1 MTAPCGSS
9 SCPVPEKPPT
19 NLRSVVWNRGTLA
32 HRGHKR
38 AYPAEQLVP
47 SEGDTRFAPLADV
60 EHVYVSTTEIGALL
74 ESALHDATPPAPR
87 IQVPT
92 LREWAEA
99 VVRVRRD
106 VRLFDLRDDELGRL
120 GIRREQL
127 VSTPPF
133 HYRCTRR
140 WAAQIHGRPV
150 GGHET
155 HGLLWHSRQ
164 AELHARAL
172 PNRPALAHLINEHP
186 TEVAVIWSP
195 PAPARLLDKVHGQGL
210 GPLNEGPGWEFVEDL
225 MGLLEIVS
233 HPN

>member
-9 SCPVPEKPPT
+9 SCPVPQKPPT
-19 NLRSVVWNRGTLA
+19 NLRSIVWSTGTSL

-38 AYPAEQLVP
+38 SHPADRLVP
-47 SEGDTRFAPLADV
+47 SEGDTRFAPLPDV
-60 EHVYVSTTEIGALL
+60 EHVYVATTEIGALL

-92 LREWAEA
+92 LRRWSEA
-99 VVRVRRD
+99 VVRLRQD
-106 VRLFDLRDDELGRL
+106 VRLYDLRDDELDRL
-120 GIRREQL
+120 DIRRRQL
-127 VSTPPF
+127 VSTLPL
-133 HYRCTRR
+133 HYRCTRG
-140 WAAQIHGRPV
+140 WAAHLHGRRV
-150 GGHET
+150 GGYET

-172 PNRPALAHLINEHP
+172 SNRPALAQLIDEHP
-186 TEVAVIWSP
+186 TEVAVIWAP
-195 PAPARLLDKVHGQGL
+195 PAHDRLLDHVDERGL
-210 GPLNEGPGWEFVEDL
+210 GPLSEGRGWRFIEDL